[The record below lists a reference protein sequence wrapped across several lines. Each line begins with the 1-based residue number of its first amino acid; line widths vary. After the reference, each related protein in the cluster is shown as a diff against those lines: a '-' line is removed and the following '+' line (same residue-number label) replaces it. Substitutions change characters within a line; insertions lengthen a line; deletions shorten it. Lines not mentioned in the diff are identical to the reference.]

1 MPICVC
7 PHCKARLA
15 VKDTQL
21 NLAQGFVVCTKC
33 EGLFQAKHHISN
45 TPHKASPEQLPG
57 AATDTKLVRSI
68 GPAVRNHK
76 ALSKNEIAD
85 LLDSMIPAESK
96 NKPAAK
102 AQAAAT
108 GTAEPAKDGFNWT
121 LAALTA
127 LTVLIMQLFYLILML

>member
-15 VKDTQL
+15 VKDTQM

-85 LLDSMIPAESK
+85 LLDSMIPAEAK
-96 NKPAAK
+96 NKQAAK
-102 AQAAAT
+102 TQAAEN
-108 GTAEPAKDGFNWT
+108 TASVKEGFNWT
-121 LAALTA
+121 LAVLTA

>member
-15 VKDTQL
+15 VKDTQM

-45 TPHKASPEQLPG
+45 TPHKASPEQLPS

-85 LLDSMIPAESK
+85 LLDSLVPADAK
-96 NKPAAK
+96 NKQAAK
-102 AQAAAT
+102 TQAAEN
-108 GTAEPAKDGFNWT
+108 TAASVKEGFNWT

>member
-57 AATDTKLVRSI
+57 AATDTKLVRAI
-68 GPAVRNHK
+68 GPAVRQHK
-76 ALSKNEIAD
+76 ALSKHEIAD
-85 LLDSMIPAESK
+85 LLDKMLPSETK
-96 NKPAAK
+96 AK
-102 AQAAAT
+102 TAAAAET
-108 GTAEPAKDGFNWT
+108 RAAPPVKQEGTNWT
-121 LAALTA
+121 LAVLAA
-127 LTVLIMQLFYLILML
+127 LTVLVMQLFYLILM

>member
-15 VKDTQL
+15 VKDTQM

-68 GPAVRNHK
+68 GSAVRSRK
-76 ALSKNEIAD
+76 ALSKHEIAD
-85 LLDSMIPAESK
+85 LLDNIRADG
-96 NKPAAK
+96 AK
-102 AQAAAT
+102 TQAAVKAEAPKKE
-108 GTAEPAKDGFNWT
+108 GTNWT

-127 LTVLIMQLFYLILML
+127 LTVLIMQLFYLVLMN

>member
-45 TPHKASPEQLPG
+45 TPHKAAPEQLPG

-68 GPAVRNHK
+68 GSAVRQHK

-85 LLDSMIPAESK
+85 LLDSMIPAET
-96 NKPAAK
+96 KPAANARAVHSK
-102 AQAAAT
+102 VPDPSK
-108 GTAEPAKDGFNWT
+108 EGFNWT
-121 LAALTA
+121 LAVLTA

>member
-45 TPHKASPEQLPG
+45 TPHKASPEQLPA

-68 GPAVRNHK
+68 GPAVRSHK

-85 LLDSMIPAESK
+85 LLDSMIPAETK

-102 AQAAAT
+102 TQVAPQTAA
-108 GTAEPAKDGFNWT
+108 PAKEGFNWT
-121 LAALTA
+121 LATLTA